1 MINEIELNDE
11 QLAQVTGGK
20 TTTTTFSQ
28 LAGNLG
34 FQNTLIDGS
43 THATAT
49 SSGDGSKSTALAA
62 GASIA
67 AGNSFTGVNVQSIG

>member
-1 MINEIELNDE
+1 MINEIELSDE
-11 QLAQVTGGK
+11 QLAEVTGGS
-20 TTTTTFSQ
+20 TTTNFSQ

-34 FQNTLIDGS
+34 FQNTLINGS
-43 THATAT
+43 TTATAT
-49 SSGDGSKSTALAA
+49 SSGKKSSSQALAA

>member
-11 QLAQVTGGK
+11 QLAQVTGGS
-20 TTTTTFSQ
+20 TTTTLSQ

-34 FQNTLIDGS
+34 FQNTLINGS
-43 THATAT
+43 TTATAT
-49 SSGDGSKSTALAA
+49 SSGKKSSSQALAA